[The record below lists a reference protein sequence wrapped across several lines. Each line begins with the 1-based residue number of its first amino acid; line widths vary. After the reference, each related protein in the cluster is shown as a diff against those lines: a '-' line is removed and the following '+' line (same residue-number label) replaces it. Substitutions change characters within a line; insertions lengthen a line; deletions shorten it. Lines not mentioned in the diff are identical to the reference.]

1 MELLK
6 KLRIDESKPVWVVNA
21 PGNVGEIFSGLD
33 LKKKLGKE
41 KPVAQ
46 LLLFALDSGDLL
58 KYLPVM
64 EEYVGHDTLFWIC
77 WPKQTG
83 AIKSD
88 LTKMAPWQVVF
99 DAGYR
104 GQTSVSVDEDWTGLR
119 LTNAPRKKPSK
130 AELPM
135 VQRNT
140 PGVDYVARTVTLPDD
155 AMAVMKQ
162 HKGLADFFYAMSFSH
177 KREYI
182 EAIEEAKKP
191 ETRLRRIEKMAEMV
205 LKMQQEKQLKAA
217 AKKK

>member
-6 KLRIDESKPVWVVNA
+6 KLRINESKPVWVVNA
-21 PGNVGEIFSGLD
+21 PGNVDEILPSLD
-33 LKKKLGKE
+33 LKKRLGKE
-41 KPVAQ
+41 KPVSQ
-46 LLLFALDSGDLL
+46 LLLFAMDSGDLL

-64 EEYVGHDTLFWIC
+64 EENVGHDTLFWIC
-77 WPKQTG
+77 WPKQAG

-88 LTKMAPWQVVF
+88 LIKMAPWQMVF

-104 GQTSVSVDEDWTGLR
+104 GQTSVSINDDWTGLR

-135 VQRNT
+135 EQRST
-140 PGVDYVARTVTLPDD
+140 PGIDYKNRTVTLPAD
-155 AMAVMKQ
+155 ALPVMKK

-205 LKMQQEKQLKAA
+205 LKMKQEKELKAG